1 MVVFVQ
7 FANMKI
13 TFLLCL
19 LFSFASLIGQKETI
33 QDPDTVYHHEKGMLI
48 IPFEKKMYR
57 SQIDK
62 ELAEENEK
70 NFPTILSNFRNG
82 VAYQFKYQMLYR
94 YKAFSI
100 FNLTI
105 DSLRGDL
112 ERIYAGVGYTY
123 EVIIDTAGYSE
134 ANPLEKLKLDKKI
147 KAAKNEPVSGTINGE
162 IVSTRDT
169 RKKYMKTAIKDT
181 SLLPYLNERYQCSY
195 YLFINELDLMNDLS
209 DINAVST
216 GEWNRL
222 VKIHFT
228 VISSNGKT
236 IESGVLEKPFPRDKN
251 NIDKIISEEFKALAT
266 QLRHKMS
273 LHEQQQAMLIQE
285 KDNQSLNELKPVK
298 RKIISAKKRIKN
310 N

>member
-1 MVVFVQ
+1 MQ
-7 FANMKI
+7 IAIMKI

-19 LFSFASLIGQKETI
+19 ILSLSSLTAQSETI
-33 QDPDTVYHHEKGMLI
+33 QNPDTVYHHEKGMMI

-62 ELAEENEK
+62 ELAKENEK

-82 VAYQFKYQMLYR
+82 ITYQFKYQMLYR

-100 FNLTI
+100 FNLTV
-105 DSLRGDL
+105 DSLREDL
-112 ERIYAGVGYTY
+112 ERIYAGIGYSY

-134 ANPLEKLKLDKKI
+134 ANPLEKIKLDKKI
-147 KAAKNEPVSGTINGE
+147 KAAKNEPVNGTINGE

-216 GEWNRL
+216 GEWNRV
-222 VKIHFT
+222 VKIHYT
-228 VISSNGKT
+228 VLNAKGKT
-236 IESGVLEKPFPRDKN
+236 IESGILEKSFPRDQN

-266 QLRHKMS
+266 KLRHKMS

-285 KDNQSLNELKPVK
+285 KDNKSLNELKPIK
-298 RKIISAKKRIKN
+298 RKIISAKKRLKKN
-310 N
+310 

>member
-1 MVVFVQ
+1 MQ

-13 TFLLCL
+13 TFLLCF
-19 LFSFASLIGQKETI
+19 LFCLASLIGQTETI
-33 QDPDTVYHHEKGMLI
+33 QDPDTIYHHEKGMMI

-82 VAYQFKYQMLYR
+82 ITYQFKYQMLYR

-100 FNLTI
+100 FDLTV
-105 DSLRGDL
+105 DSLREDL
-112 ERIYAGVGYTY
+112 ERIYAGIRYTY

-147 KAAKNEPVSGTINGE
+147 KAAKNETVSGTINGE

-216 GEWNRL
+216 GKWNRL